1 MVLCPVCNKENNDEE
16 YCSDCGTKLVDI
28 EKNPNF
34 EFKENNEIKKFEELN
49 IYLKGLNQK
58 INDKQKYLDELNNDP
73 LIKKY
78 ETITKIN
85 EENTKLKNKIKQ
97 LEQNNKTLS
106 SELRQQKQTNSRLQS
121 EINDLKNKGPVINVI
136 KDMIKSKTNN
146 KNYSNANFC
155 PKCGYKLY

>member
-73 LIKKY
+73 LIKDYGSISKIND
-78 ETITKIN
+78 ENNKLRTKIKELEKN
-85 EENTKLKNKIKQ
+85 NQEISSDLRKQRNLNHQLQGEIAQLKKGDNDFVGVIRDIFGGNVKNRSDSNYCPNCGHKL
-97 LEQNNKTLS
+97 S
-106 SELRQQKQTNSRLQS
+106 
-121 EINDLKNKGPVINVI
+121 
-136 KDMIKSKTNN
+136 
-146 KNYSNANFC
+146 
-155 PKCGYKLY
+155 